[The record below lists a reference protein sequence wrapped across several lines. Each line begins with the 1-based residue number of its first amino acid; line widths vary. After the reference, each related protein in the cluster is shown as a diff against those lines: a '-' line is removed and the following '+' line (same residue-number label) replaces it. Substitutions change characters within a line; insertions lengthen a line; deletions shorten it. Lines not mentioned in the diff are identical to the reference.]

1 MGGWSAEV
9 LQKSANTS
17 VYLTIDTELSSMHY
31 RRHGAAGLAD
41 NFASSILGRTSA
53 GDFGIVY
60 QMERLDAFGLKGV
73 FFVDPIVALVAGADM
88 VRRIVDPI
96 LEAGHDVQLHAH
108 TEWLEHAP
116 HGPTDGRGGQN
127 MADFGVE
134 DQVRILDY
142 GIETLVGA
150 GAPMPVAFRAG
161 NYGANDDTLVALAQV
176 GIRYDSSYS
185 PDYGGSVCAIS
196 MDKACALPVR
206 RGDVIEV
213 PVSAIEDPAKGL
225 RHAQITALSAQEMLA
240 AIVHAAM
247 TGQPSFT
254 IVSHSFELLS
264 RQRQRPNRI
273 VVRRFDRLCEMIAAV
288 PTLQSGTY
296 AVNPPEA
303 VEDGIAER
311 LPYSM
316 ARTLRRQGEQAV
328 SNGLYG
334 EQVGSIPVSAVAP
347 AITVRDKL
355 IAPLHNLGPLQQ
367 IALDILT
374 AV

>member
-1 MGGWSAEV
+1 MGGWSAAV
-9 LQKSANTS
+9 LGKSAITR

-31 RRHGAAGLAD
+31 RRHGVAGLAD

-53 GDFGIVY
+53 GDFGIIY

-73 FFVDPIVALVAGADM
+73 FFVDPIVAVVAGADM
-88 VRRIVDPI
+88 VKRIVDPI

-108 TEWLEHAP
+108 TEWLEHSS

-127 MADFGVE
+127 MSDFGVE

-142 GIETLVGA
+142 GIETLVGV

-161 NYGANDDTLVALAQV
+161 NYGANDDTLAALAQV

-196 MDKACALPVR
+196 MDKACALPVW

-213 PVSAIEDPAKGL
+213 PVSAIEDPTKGL

-240 AIVHAAM
+240 ALVHAAM
-247 TGQPSFT
+247 TGQPCFT

-264 RQRQRPNRI
+264 RQRQRPNRL

-288 PTLQSGTY
+288 PALQSGTY
-296 AVNPPEA
+296 AANPPEA
-303 VEDGIAER
+303 MEDGVVER
-311 LPYSM
+311 LPHSM
-316 ARTLRRQGEQAV
+316 ARTLLRQGEQAV

-334 EQVGSIPVSAVAP
+334 EQVGNIPVSAVAP